1 MSRARMRF
9 RRVLDAIR
17 ATIRRRVGARR
28 LRVLLGR
35 RVAVLLTVAVALLSI
50 LTGVAVL
57 GSPETF
63 GPLTGIIASGIRRT
77 AGFSAVLSGFLLLI
91 SALELRS
98 GRRAAWLATV
108 VLLSVTVFEAVVQS
122 SVVSFPVAALS
133 VAALVVLILTRSRF
147 DRELDLSTTQIAA
160 LIAVSG
166 ALLYGTV
173 GAYTLRESFRG
184 VETLTDA
191 FYYTIITASTVGYGD
206 ATPLTGQARLFTVS
220 VIVVGVSSFGL
231 AIGALV
237 SPAIEDRLTRALG
250 TMTDSQLAER
260 DDHVLVLGY
269 GSLTESVLDELDV
282 DDLVLVVSE
291 ENESKLPPAAEREL
305 PVFVADP
312 TDEAV
317 LGRAGIDRARAVIVA
332 SDDDA
337 TDALAVLT
345 VRERNPGITVV
356 AAATEG
362 ENGPKLER
370 AGADA
375 VVTPAAIGGRRLVES
390 ALGGE

>member
-1 MSRARMRF
+1 MRF
-9 RRVLDAIR
+9 RRVLDAVR
-17 ATIRRRVGARR
+17 TAARRRVGARR

-35 RVAVLLTVAVALLSI
+35 RVAVWLTVAVALLSI

-63 GPLTGIIASGIRRT
+63 GPLTGIIASGVRRT
-77 AGFSAVLSGFLLLI
+77 AGFSAVITGFLLLI
-91 SALELRS
+91 SALDLRS

-108 VLLSVTVFEAVVQS
+108 VLLSMTVFEAVVQS
-122 SVVSFPVAALS
+122 SLVSFPVAALS
-133 VAALVVLILTRSRF
+133 VATLVVLVLTRNRF
-147 DRELDLSTTQIAA
+147 DRGLDLSTTQIAA

-191 FYYTIITASTVGYGD
+191 VYYTIITASTVGYGD
-206 ATPLTGQARLFTVS
+206 ATPVTGQARLFTVS

-250 TMTDSQLAER
+250 TMTDTQLAER

-269 GSLTESVLDELDV
+269 GSLTESVIDELDI
-282 DDLVLVVSE
+282 DDLVLVVPE
-291 ENESKLPPAAEREL
+291 ADEPKLPPAAEREL

-312 TDEAV
+312 TDDAA
-317 LGRAGIDRARAVIVA
+317 LDRAGIDRARAVIVA

-345 VRERNPGITVV
+345 VRERNPEITVV

-390 ALGGE
+390 ALGEE

>member
-1 MSRARMRF
+1 MRT
-9 RRVLDAIR
+9 A
-17 ATIRRRVGARR
+17 ARRRVGARR

-35 RVAVLLTVAVALLSI
+35 RVAVWLTVAVALLSI

-63 GPLTGIIASGIRRT
+63 GPLTGVIASGVRRT
-77 AGFSAVLSGFLLLI
+77 AGFSAVITGFLLLI
-91 SALELRS
+91 SALDLRS

-108 VLLSVTVFEAVVQS
+108 VLLSVTVFEAIVQS

-133 VAALVVLILTRSRF
+133 VATLVVLVLTRNRF
-147 DRELDLSTTQIAA
+147 DKELDLSTTQIAA

-206 ATPLTGQARLFTVS
+206 ATPVTGQARLFTVS

-250 TMTDSQLAER
+250 TMTDTQLAER

-269 GSLTESVLDELDV
+269 GSLTESVLNELNV

-291 ENESKLPPAAEREL
+291 ENESKLPPVAEREL

-312 TDEAV
+312 TDDGA
-317 LGRAGIDRARAVIVA
+317 LDRAGIDRARAVIVA

-390 ALGGE
+390 ALSGE

>member
-1 MSRARMRF
+1 MRF

-17 ATIRRRVGARR
+17 ATTRRRVGARR

-35 RVAVLLTVAVALLSI
+35 RVAVWLTVAVALLSI

-63 GPLTGIIASGIRRT
+63 GPLTGVIASGIRRT
-77 AGFSAVLSGFLLLI
+77 AGFSAVITGFLLLI
-91 SALELRS
+91 SALDLRS

-108 VLLSVTVFEAVVQS
+108 VLLSVTVFEAIVQS
-122 SVVSFPVAALS
+122 SVVSFPVATLS
-133 VAALVVLILTRSRF
+133 VATLVVLVLTRNRF
-147 DRELDLSTTQIAA
+147 DKELDLSTTQIAA

-206 ATPLTGQARLFTVS
+206 ATPVTGQARLFTVS

-250 TMTDSQLAER
+250 TMTDTQLAER

-269 GSLTESVLDELDV
+269 GSLTESVLDELDI
-282 DDLVLVVSE
+282 DDLVLVVPE
-291 ENESKLPPAAEREL
+291 ADEPKLPPAAEREL

-312 TDEAV
+312 TDDAA
-317 LGRAGIDRARAVIVA
+317 LDRAGIDRARAVIVA

-345 VRERNPGITVV
+345 VRERNPEITVV

-370 AGADA
+370 AGADT

>member
-1 MSRARMRF
+1 M
-9 RRVLDAIR
+9 
-17 ATIRRRVGARR
+17 GARR

-35 RVAVLLTVAVALLSI
+35 RVAVWLTVAVALLSI

-63 GPLTGIIASGIRRT
+63 GPLTGVIASGVRRT
-77 AGFSAVLSGFLLLI
+77 AGFSAVITGFLLLI

-108 VLLSVTVFEAVVQS
+108 VLLSVTVFEAIVQS

-133 VAALVVLILTRSRF
+133 VATLVVLVLTRNRF
-147 DRELDLSTTQIAA
+147 DKELDLSTTQIAA

-206 ATPLTGQARLFTVS
+206 ATPVTGQARLFTVS

-250 TMTDSQLAER
+250 TMTDTQLAER

-282 DDLVLVVSE
+282 DNLVLVVSE
-291 ENESKLPPAAEREL
+291 ENESKLPPVAEREL

-312 TDEAV
+312 TDDAA
-317 LGRAGIDRARAVIVA
+317 LDRAGIDRARAVIVA

-345 VRERNPGITVV
+345 VRERNPEITVV

-390 ALGGE
+390 ALSGE

>member
-1 MSRARMRF
+1 MRS
-9 RRVLDAIR
+9 RRVLDAVR
-17 ATIRRRVGARR
+17 TAARRRVGARR

-35 RVAVLLTVAVALLSI
+35 RVAVWLTVAVALLSI

-63 GPLTGIIASGIRRT
+63 GPLTGVIASGVRRT
-77 AGFSAVLSGFLLLI
+77 AGFSAVITGFLLLI

-108 VLLSVTVFEAVVQS
+108 VLLSVTVFEAIVQS

-133 VAALVVLILTRSRF
+133 VATLVVLVLTRNRF
-147 DRELDLSTTQIAA
+147 DKELDLSTTQIAA

-206 ATPLTGQARLFTVS
+206 ATPVTGQARLFTVS

-250 TMTDSQLAER
+250 TMTDTQLAER

-282 DDLVLVVSE
+282 DNLVLVVSE
-291 ENESKLPPAAEREL
+291 ENESKLPPVAEREL

-312 TDEAV
+312 TDDAA
-317 LGRAGIDRARAVIVA
+317 LDRAGIDRARAVIVA

-345 VRERNPGITVV
+345 VRERNPEITVV

-390 ALGGE
+390 ALSGE

>member
-1 MSRARMRF
+1 MRF
-9 RRVLDAIR
+9 RRVLDAVR
-17 ATIRRRVGARR
+17 TAARRRVGARR

-35 RVAVLLTVAVALLSI
+35 RVAVLLTVVVALLSI

-63 GPLTGIIASGIRRT
+63 GPLTDVIASGVRRT
-77 AGFSAVLSGFLLLI
+77 AGFSAVLTGFLLLI

-108 VLLSVTVFEAVVQS
+108 VLLSVTVFEAIVQS
-122 SVVSFPVAALS
+122 SLVSFPVAALS
-133 VAALVVLILTRSRF
+133 VATLVVLVLTRNRF
-147 DRELDLSTTQIAA
+147 DKELDLSTTQIAA

-206 ATPLTGQARLFTVS
+206 ATPVTGQARLFTVS

-250 TMTDSQLAER
+250 TMTDTQLAER

-282 DDLVLVVSE
+282 DDLVLVVPE
-291 ENESKLPPAAEREL
+291 ADEPKLPPATEREL

-312 TDEAV
+312 TDDAV
-317 LGRAGIDRARAVIVA
+317 LDRAGIDRARAVIVA

-345 VRERNPGITVV
+345 VRERNPEITVV